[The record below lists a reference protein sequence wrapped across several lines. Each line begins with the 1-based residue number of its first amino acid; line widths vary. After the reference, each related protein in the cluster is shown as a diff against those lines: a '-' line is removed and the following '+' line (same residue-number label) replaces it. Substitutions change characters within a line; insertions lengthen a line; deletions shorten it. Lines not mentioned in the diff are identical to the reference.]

1 MASVTTR
8 QNKVPLKGDDG
19 SHDLALIPL
28 WDMCNHTEGEITTGY
43 DPITRQCVCYAAH
56 PVAAGEEI
64 CIYYGPRP
72 NSELLLHSGF
82 VYAGNQRDFLKIKLG
97 NYIKSF
103 CRCACVHV
111 CVCVYVYM
119 CVCECV
125 SVCVHVCGD
134 WSM

>member
-1 MASVTTR
+1 MFQSGFCYRDFCWAVASVTTR

-43 DPITRQCVCYAAH
+43 DPVARQCVCYAAH

-97 NYIKSF
+97 NYIESF
-103 CRCACVHV
+103 CTCVCMCACV
-111 CVCVYVYM
+111 CVCM
-119 CVCECV
+119 CTCV
-125 SVCVHVCGD
+125 
-134 WSM
+134 